1 MFWRRLFQ
9 SRADQSPFSE
19 RKIDHAFVRGK
30 FAGLES
36 QPGTPAD
43 APRKSAIIQYP
54 RPPRSVERDARC
66 FVIAA
71 EQRGDMADALDLR
84 RRGRRADLQDHAVA
98 GRAIFGIDADLDQF
112 VVVEGDLDFLH
123 DRIGQAIVAD
133 DDDRFARVGEGLELA
148 LLRICKA
155 EHEEG
160 PDMAK
165 DSGSVTA
172 GKGLT
177 VAPSPLNEVK
187 LDLGIILAVGVLLLL
202 VQGRVVNG
210 LFLQLL
216 LLASYGLLGMGWIL
230 IRVRQVLARFEREQC
245 DRHGA

>member
-1 MFWRRLFQ
+1 M
-9 SRADQSPFSE
+9 
-19 RKIDHAFVRGK
+19 
-30 FAGLES
+30 
-36 QPGTPAD
+36 
-43 APRKSAIIQYP
+43 
-54 RPPRSVERDARC
+54 
-66 FVIAA
+66 
-71 EQRGDMADALDLR
+71 
-84 RRGRRADLQDHAVA
+84 
-98 GRAIFGIDADLDQF
+98 
-112 VVVEGDLDFLH
+112 VVEGDLDFLH

-133 DDDRFARVGEGLELA
+133 DDDRLARVGEGLELA
-148 LLRICKA
+148 LLRIRKA

-210 LFLQLL
+210 LLLQLL
-216 LLASYGLLGMGWIL
+216 LLVSYGLLGMGWML
-230 IRVRQVLARFEREQC
+230 IRVRRVLARFEREQC
-245 DRHGA
+245 NRHGA